1 MRLATLFY
9 TQTTQLKINGT
20 QNATSRSTCAN
31 AAILALLSSTSS
43 GCTGY
48 SESTKATTTISPS
61 RSRPNGPSK
70 RLGKSRMP
78 RTLDHQCR
86 IHWAWPGTS
95 WMPGSSYKTKLLSA
109 TRITSRRCNRS
120 KRRSCLRSFSFTSFC
135 PRLSFRLWPVTFRTS
150 MQASQFKRLIC
161 ASALISPPCRIA
173 WRMAPSLPTCFLKTI
188 STNCFQWSTCPQPK
202 SGCLSS
208 STDLLP
214 WSGKFATS
222 KMTHS

>member
-20 QNATSRSTCAN
+20 QSATSRSTCAN

-61 RSRPNGPSK
+61 RSRPNGPS
-70 RLGKSRMP
+70 RQLGKSRKP
-78 RTLDHQCR
+78 TLGHQCR

-95 WMPGSSYKTKLLSA
+95 RMPGSSYKTKLLSV
-109 TRITSRRCNRS
+109 TRITSSRCNRS
-120 KRRSCLRSFSFTSFC
+120 KRRSCWRSFSFTSFC
-135 PRLSFRLWPVTFRTS
+135 RRLSFRLWPVTFRTS

-161 ASALISPPCRIA
+161 ASALISCTCRIA
-173 WRMAPSLPTCFLKTI
+173 PLPTCFFKTI
-188 STNCFQWSTCPQPK
+188 STNCFQWSTCPRPK
-202 SGCLSS
+202 SGCSS
-208 STDLLP
+208 SYSDLQP